1 MSILTSLLEK
11 IEKEKVKEQ
20 SAKIKLLDFEKM
32 IADQARANGLQP
44 RTYLEQLC
52 KQSESFAS
60 SKLVKVLL
68 GEKIDEG
75 RLSDMMIDMEADA
88 SAMSKEEFIKAHG
101 EKYAYIWDRVQAQ
114 ERGDTNEMD
123 VPTQKGR
130 DAKRDELTPKSMNK
144 VKQGIKQ
151 AAKKQ
156 RRRMDKDAV
165 EEGAVKDYLMDLE
178 DDATKMSKDE
188 FVKKH
193 GEGKA
198 NIWDKVNSPDYNDIS
213 DLMDGN
219 EFAKKVTD
227 LKAKGAKPGT
237 KFKTS
242 DGKEHTL
249 EDLVEKMMLVR
260 DQVAKAVA
268 DKVQDWAKGASID
281 QINKVLAMI
290 KSGAKL
296 KPEGPQSASI
306 EEDRASDSIILS
318 KLKQA
323 VGGETTLVKTLFSSA
338 VQNNMDDPEFI
349 DAASRMLNM
358 PPQDIKAIIDS
369 EVQEDDMSTGT
380 VPVGKKGKTKRATGI
395 NANPYDH
402 NEGEDQPALVNAAL
416 WNMKDIYQ
424 TIMAGEAI
432 QEDNMFSYGDLIQYL
447 DMTGTPGEEFY
458 DDFIDTISTAV
469 SKAQPGG
476 FAGQG
481 DAVVVDKNVAP
492 QIKTLYQKF
501 KAATAKIKGITEEQ
515 FEQLAEKKDACYYK
529 VKSRYKVWPSA
540 YASGALVRCRKVGAK
555 NWGNKSKK

>member
-1 MSILTSLLEK
+1 MPSILTKLLHNISENNDKK
-11 IEKEKVKEQ
+11 ISTK
-20 SAKIKLLDFEKM
+20 SKLLDFEKM

-52 KQSESFAS
+52 KQSESFAN

-68 GEKIDEG
+68 GE
-75 RLSDMMIDMEADA
+75 
-88 SAMSKEEFIKAHG
+88 
-101 EKYAYIWDRVQAQ
+101 Q
-114 ERGDTNEMD
+114 D

-130 DAKRDELTPKSMNK
+130 DAKRDVLTPKAMHK

-165 EEGAVKDYLMDLE
+165 DEGAVKDYLMDLE

-306 EEDRASDSIILS
+306 EEDAGDDALAKEIAKLYDYTAEYIEDPSD
-318 KLKQA
+318 
-323 VGGETTLVKTLFSSA
+323 
-338 VQNNMDDPEFI
+338 ND
-349 DAASRMLNM
+349 
-358 PPQDIKAIIDS
+358 
-369 EVQEDDMSTGT
+369 
-380 VPVGKKGKTKRATGI
+380 
-395 NANPYDH
+395 
-402 NEGEDQPALVNAAL
+402 EGEDDEESLRTGYDHDDLYDAENLADAFRKNLQAGLALHKKL
-416 WNMKDIYQ
+416 KMKWDS
-424 TIMAGEAI
+424 
-432 QEDNMFSYGDLIQYL
+432 DSVDPSKGDWDPFNPEGI
-447 DMTGTPGEEFY
+447 FY
-458 DDFIDTISTAV
+458 DEM
-469 SKAQPGG
+469 
-476 FAGQG
+476 
-481 DAVVVDKNVAP
+481 
-492 QIKTLYQKF
+492 QKLLA
-501 KAATAKIKGITEEQ
+501 KHGKKIKGVKEDAITEEQ

-540 YASGALVRCRKVGAK
+540 YASGALVQCRKVGAK

>member
-1 MSILTSLLEK
+1 MPSILTKLLHNISENNDKK
-11 IEKEKVKEQ
+11 ISTK
-20 SAKIKLLDFEKM
+20 SKLLDFEKM

-52 KQSESFAS
+52 KQSESFAN

-68 GEKIDEG
+68 GE
-75 RLSDMMIDMEADA
+75 
-88 SAMSKEEFIKAHG
+88 
-101 EKYAYIWDRVQAQ
+101 Q
-114 ERGDTNEMD
+114 D

-130 DAKRDELTPKSMNK
+130 DAKRDVLTPKAMHK

-165 EEGAVKDYLMDLE
+165 DEGAVKDYLMDLE

-306 EEDRASDSIILS
+306 EEDAGDDALAKEIAKLYDNTAEYIEDSRD
-318 KLKQA
+318 
-323 VGGETTLVKTLFSSA
+323 
-338 VQNNMDDPEFI
+338 ND
-349 DAASRMLNM
+349 
-358 PPQDIKAIIDS
+358 
-369 EVQEDDMSTGT
+369 
-380 VPVGKKGKTKRATGI
+380 
-395 NANPYDH
+395 
-402 NEGEDQPALVNAAL
+402 EGEDDEESLRTGYDHDDLYDAENLADAFRKNLQAGLALHKKL
-416 WNMKDIYQ
+416 KMKWDS
-424 TIMAGEAI
+424 
-432 QEDNMFSYGDLIQYL
+432 DSVDPSKGDWDPFNPEGI
-447 DMTGTPGEEFY
+447 FY
-458 DDFIDTISTAV
+458 DEM
-469 SKAQPGG
+469 
-476 FAGQG
+476 
-481 DAVVVDKNVAP
+481 
-492 QIKTLYQKF
+492 QKSLA
-501 KAATAKIKGITEEQ
+501 KHGKKIKGVKEDAITEEQ

-540 YASGALVRCRKVGAK
+540 YASGALVQCRKVGAK

>member
-1 MSILTSLLEK
+1 MSFLDELINEIDKHPTKQEK
-11 IEKEKVKEQ
+11 AQ
-20 SAKIKLLDFEKM
+20 DKLSKFYEFEKNLREL
-32 IADQARANGLQP
+32 AKSKGVQP
-44 RTYLEQLC
+44 RTFLEQLV
-52 KQSESFAS
+52 AS
-60 SKLVKVLL
+60 KPELAKNKIIQKLL
-68 GEKIDEG
+68 GE
-75 RLSDMMIDMEADA
+75 
-88 SAMSKEEFIKAHG
+88 
-101 EKYAYIWDRVQAQ
+101 Q
-114 ERGDTNEMD
+114 D
-123 VPTQKGR
+123 VPTKKGR
-130 DAKRDELTPKSMNK
+130 DAKRDVLTPKSMNK

-156 RRRMDKDAV
+156 RRRMDKDSV
-165 EEGAVKDYLMDLE
+165 DEGAVKDYLMDLE
-178 DDATKMSKDE
+178 DDATKMSKDD

-198 NIWDKVNSPDYNDIS
+198 NIWDKVNSPDYKDIS

-306 EEDRASDSIILS
+306 EEDA
-318 KLKQA
+318 
-323 VGGETTLVKTLFSSA
+323 
-338 VQNNMDDPEFI
+338 
-349 DAASRMLNM
+349 
-358 PPQDIKAIIDS
+358 
-369 EVQEDDMSTGT
+369 
-380 VPVGKKGKTKRATGI
+380 
-395 NANPYDH
+395 
-402 NEGEDQPALVNAAL
+402 
-416 WNMKDIYQ
+416 
-424 TIMAGEAI
+424 
-432 QEDNMFSYGDLIQYL
+432 
-447 DMTGTPGEEFY
+447 
-458 DDFIDTISTAV
+458 
-469 SKAQPGG
+469 
-476 FAGQG
+476 
-481 DAVVVDKNVAP
+481 
-492 QIKTLYQKF
+492 
-501 KAATAKIKGITEEQ
+501 ITEEQ

-540 YASGALVRCRKVGAK
+540 YASGALVQCRKVGAK

>member
-20 SAKIKLLDFEKM
+20 SAKTKLLDFEKM

-114 ERGDTNEMD
+114 ERGDTNEQD

-130 DAKRDELTPKSMNK
+130 DAKRDVLTPKAMNT

-156 RRRMDKDAV
+156 RRKMDKDAV
-165 EEGAVKDYLMDLE
+165 DEGAVKDYLMDLE
-178 DDATKMSKDE
+178 DDATKMSKDD

-227 LKAKGAKPGT
+227 LKAQGAKPGT

-296 KPEGPQSASI
+296 KPEGPQSAS
-306 EEDRASDSIILS
+306 
-318 KLKQA
+318 
-323 VGGETTLVKTLFSSA
+323 
-338 VQNNMDDPEFI
+338 M
-349 DAASRMLNM
+349 
-358 PPQDIKAIIDS
+358 
-369 EVQEDDMSTGT
+369 QED
-380 VPVGKKGKTKRATGI
+380 A
-395 NANPYDH
+395 
-402 NEGEDQPALVNAAL
+402 
-416 WNMKDIYQ
+416 
-424 TIMAGEAI
+424 
-432 QEDNMFSYGDLIQYL
+432 
-447 DMTGTPGEEFY
+447 
-458 DDFIDTISTAV
+458 
-469 SKAQPGG
+469 
-476 FAGQG
+476 
-481 DAVVVDKNVAP
+481 
-492 QIKTLYQKF
+492 
-501 KAATAKIKGITEEQ
+501 ITEEQ

-540 YASGALVRCRKVGAK
+540 YASGALVQCRKVGAK
-555 NWGNKSKK
+555 NWGTKSKK

>member
-1 MSILTSLLEK
+1 
-11 IEKEKVKEQ
+11 
-20 SAKIKLLDFEKM
+20 
-32 IADQARANGLQP
+32 
-44 RTYLEQLC
+44 
-52 KQSESFAS
+52 
-60 SKLVKVLL
+60 VLL
-68 GEKIDEG
+68 GE
-75 RLSDMMIDMEADA
+75 
-88 SAMSKEEFIKAHG
+88 
-101 EKYAYIWDRVQAQ
+101 Q
-114 ERGDTNEMD
+114 D

-130 DAKRDELTPKSMNK
+130 DAKRDVLTPKAMHK

-156 RRRMDKDAV
+156 RRRMDKDSV
-165 EEGAVKDYLMDLE
+165 DEGAVKDYLMDLE
-178 DDATKMSKDE
+178 DDATKMSKDD

-198 NIWDKVNSPDYNDIS
+198 NIWDKVNSPDYKDIS

-306 EEDRASDSIILS
+306 EEDA
-318 KLKQA
+318 
-323 VGGETTLVKTLFSSA
+323 
-338 VQNNMDDPEFI
+338 
-349 DAASRMLNM
+349 
-358 PPQDIKAIIDS
+358 
-369 EVQEDDMSTGT
+369 
-380 VPVGKKGKTKRATGI
+380 
-395 NANPYDH
+395 
-402 NEGEDQPALVNAAL
+402 
-416 WNMKDIYQ
+416 
-424 TIMAGEAI
+424 
-432 QEDNMFSYGDLIQYL
+432 
-447 DMTGTPGEEFY
+447 
-458 DDFIDTISTAV
+458 
-469 SKAQPGG
+469 
-476 FAGQG
+476 
-481 DAVVVDKNVAP
+481 
-492 QIKTLYQKF
+492 
-501 KAATAKIKGITEEQ
+501 ITEEQ

-540 YASGALVRCRKVGAK
+540 YASGALVQCRKVGAK

>member
-1 MSILTSLLEK
+1 MPSILTKLLHNISENNDKK
-11 IEKEKVKEQ
+11 ISTK
-20 SAKIKLLDFEKM
+20 SKLLDFEKM

-52 KQSESFAS
+52 KQSESFAN

-68 GEKIDEG
+68 GE
-75 RLSDMMIDMEADA
+75 
-88 SAMSKEEFIKAHG
+88 
-101 EKYAYIWDRVQAQ
+101 Q
-114 ERGDTNEMD
+114 D

-130 DAKRDELTPKSMNK
+130 DAKRDVLTPKAMHK

-165 EEGAVKDYLMDLE
+165 DEGAVKDYLMDLE

-306 EEDRASDSIILS
+306 EEDAGDDALAKEIAKLYDYTAEYIEDPSD
-318 KLKQA
+318 
-323 VGGETTLVKTLFSSA
+323 
-338 VQNNMDDPEFI
+338 ND
-349 DAASRMLNM
+349 
-358 PPQDIKAIIDS
+358 
-369 EVQEDDMSTGT
+369 
-380 VPVGKKGKTKRATGI
+380 
-395 NANPYDH
+395 
-402 NEGEDQPALVNAAL
+402 EGEDDEESLRTGYDHDDLYDAENLADAFRKNLQAGLALHKKL
-416 WNMKDIYQ
+416 KMKWDS
-424 TIMAGEAI
+424 
-432 QEDNMFSYGDLIQYL
+432 DSVDPSKGDWDPFNPEGI
-447 DMTGTPGEEFY
+447 FY
-458 DDFIDTISTAV
+458 DEM
-469 SKAQPGG
+469 
-476 FAGQG
+476 
-481 DAVVVDKNVAP
+481 
-492 QIKTLYQKF
+492 QKSLA
-501 KAATAKIKGITEEQ
+501 KHGKKIKGVKEDAITEEQ

-540 YASGALVRCRKVGAK
+540 YASGALVQCRKVGAK